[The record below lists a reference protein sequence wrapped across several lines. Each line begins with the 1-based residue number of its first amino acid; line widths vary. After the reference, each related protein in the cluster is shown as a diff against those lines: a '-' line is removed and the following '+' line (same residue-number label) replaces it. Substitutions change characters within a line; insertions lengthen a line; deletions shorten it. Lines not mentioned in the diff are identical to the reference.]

1 MRSGYH
7 GSMQRGGT
15 VADLMTRDVITVN
28 PDTALLAAAS
38 ILARHNLTGLP
49 VVDEAG
55 RVVGILTE
63 YDLITKGSA
72 IHLPTFLKLMRE
84 FDVYRRDQTL
94 IREELKGILA
104 LTVRDAMN
112 PEPLVL
118 APETSIAEACRTFG
132 EHHRVNP
139 IPIVDGSRKLVGILS
154 RFDIIRL
161 YAGTNPHP
169 ARAKG
174 SPEETDRAVSEF
186 LQGFERN
193 FIAVSRF
200 RARFWLLLSA
210 AFLILGIIITLFFL
224 ARVEVNY
231 P

>member
-1 MRSGYH
+1 MRN
-7 GSMQRGGT
+7 RGGT
-15 VADLMTRDVITVN
+15 VADLMTRDVVTVKA
-28 PDTALLAAAS
+28 DTPLLAAANLLS
-38 ILARHNLTGLP
+38 AKNLTGLP
-49 VVDEAG
+49 VVDDRG
-55 RVVGILTE
+55 GVIGILTE

-84 FDVYRRDQTL
+84 FDVYRRDRTL
-94 IREELKGILA
+94 IADELKAMLA
-104 LTVRDAMN
+104 LRVRDAMN

-118 APETSIAEACRTFG
+118 APETSIADACRTFG

-139 IPIVDGSRKLVGILS
+139 IPIVDRERRIVGILS

-161 YAGTNPHP
+161 YAGTDPHP
-169 ARAKG
+169 SRAKG
-174 SPEETDRAVSEF
+174 SPAATDRAVSDF
-186 LQGFERN
+186 LRGFEQN

-200 RARFWLLLSA
+200 RARFWLLLSV

-224 ARVEVNY
+224 ARVEVDY